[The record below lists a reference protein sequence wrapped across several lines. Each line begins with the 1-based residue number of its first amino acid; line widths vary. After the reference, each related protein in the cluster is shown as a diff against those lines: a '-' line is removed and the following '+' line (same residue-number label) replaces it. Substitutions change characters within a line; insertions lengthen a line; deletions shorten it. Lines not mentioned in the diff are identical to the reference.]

1 MSTPNITPVV
11 EAIANPANT
20 RSRLM
25 RTYGPHVPEYHAS
38 AWRGPKIQSH
48 HALATSNGD
57 GNEALET
64 APLAVTASQTR
75 RMATGRAIRRANCHD
90 FLDADFPFGS
100 IFWTFDDSGAASLWD
115 CNKDVA
121 IPVSGG
127 PASGQPPAYQ

>member
-25 RTYGPHVPEYHAS
+25 RTSSPHVPEYHAR

-57 GNEALET
+57 GNDALET
-64 APLAVTASQTR
+64 APLAVTTSQITR
-75 RMATGRAIRRANCHD
+75 IAMGRAIRRANRHH
-90 FLDADFPFGS
+90 FLAADFTFGS
-100 IFWTFDDSGAASLWD
+100 IFWTFDDSEVASLWD
-115 CNKDVA
+115 CNKGVA
-121 IPVSGG
+121 MLVSGG
-127 PASGQPPAYQ
+127 PDSGRPLACQ